1 MLIVLVN
8 LGHFGIE
15 FGVAPALGSVSL
27 FADSIDFREDAAVN
41 GLILVA
47 LGWSTHRRSIV
58 GMILALILLV
68 PAWQRRKPREKSS
81 ITGPAWAVPF
91 FTDRL
96 GSTLINL
103 FRALLP
109 ARYRAHREV

>member
-47 LGWSTHRRSIV
+47 LGWSTYRRSIV
-58 GMILALILLV
+58 GVILARRLIGGGIV
-68 PAWQRRKPREKSS
+68 AGMSSHPSIRQSSASEPGCPSSRRLTR
-81 ITGPAWAVPF
+81 
-91 FTDRL
+91 
-96 GSTLINL
+96 
-103 FRALLP
+103 
-109 ARYRAHREV
+109 